1 MATAAKTTPKP
12 EDIEA
17 QVAQVREDIA
27 KLTQLLGQLA
37 GAKADEAKG
46 LALDE
51 AEALIGRARTKAA
64 DAKHRVED
72 TAGSIEHYI
81 EEKPMQS
88 AMIALLAGVV
98 IGLMTRR

>member
-1 MATAAKTTPKP
+1 MATTGKAAPEP
-12 EDIEA
+12 EDVEA
-17 QVAQVREDIA
+17 QVAQIRGDIA
-27 KLTQLLGQLA
+27 KLTQLLGELA

-51 AEALIGRARTKAA
+51 AEALIGRMRTRAA
-64 DAKHRVED
+64 DAKHRVEGA
-72 TAGSIEHYI
+72 AGSIEHYI